1 MSITSKRIGIIGQG
15 YVGTA
20 IKLGFEKD
28 FNVNTFDKYFD
39 KKSTHN
45 SIQELVDS
53 SDIIF
58 LCLPTPMKKDG
69 ACYLGILEDVLPK

>member
-58 LCLPTPMKKDG
+58 LCLPTPS
-69 ACYLGILEDVLPK
+69 I

>member
-28 FNVNTFDKYFD
+28 FNVNTFDKYFNFE
-39 KKSTHN
+39 K
-45 SIQELVDS
+45 IE
-53 SDIIF
+53 F
-58 LCLPTPMKKDG
+58 LNEK
-69 ACYLGILEDVLPK
+69 AGI